1 MIISVNI
8 LTTRH
13 QYQDSKCLWNLWY
26 VLSLLFNKSL
36 FFNHLYSLL
45 TLCIYC
51 RFTQKIILYLFFP
64 FFIPQGQILTDGVQ
78 LHSEICPETMRKL
91 HERMEELLKE
101 YLSKYGDQRSDEHL
115 GTCYDPTGF
124 LDLNSPEHKSRA
136 RKFSSSRRREALKES
151 GRGGRP
157 RSGSYEKSQTLSGS
171 PIIEMK
177 EYVIINTVNIYMY
190 TRTRMYPYT

>member
-1 MIISVNI
+1 
-8 LTTRH
+8 
-13 QYQDSKCLWNLWY
+13 
-26 VLSLLFNKSL
+26 
-36 FFNHLYSLL
+36 
-45 TLCIYC
+45 
-51 RFTQKIILYLFFP
+51 
-64 FFIPQGQILTDGVQ
+64 
-78 LHSEICPETMRKL
+78 MRKL

-101 YLSKYGDQRSDEHL
+101 YLSKYGDQRSDDHL

-171 PIIEMK
+171 PIMESK
-177 EYVIINTVNIYMY
+177 EYVLTNTVNIYMY
-190 TRTRMYPYT
+190 SYGHTCKFNYY